1 MENNFLGSCFAVC
14 AAPWDLSNPS
24 RHLSCLKLAA
34 ADCRPA
40 NAQVE
45 AAEAAP
51 APSANGTA
59 AKEDKVKGLPS
70 LGPKPKGSA
79 VAKKEAAAAN

>member
-1 MENNFLGSCFAVC
+1 METDHGKQ
-14 AAPWDLSNPS
+14 LSWQLLCCVRCTMEGTRICPA
-24 RHLSCLKLAA
+24 LSWQ
-34 ADCRPA
+34 P
-40 NAQVE
+40 NAQE
-45 AAEAAP
+45 EAAP

-79 VAKKEAAAAN
+79 VSKKEAAAAN